1 MMNNSTVELLDLPDE
16 MIIEILNK
24 LSSVNVLYSLLG
36 VNTRLDR
43 LARDTIFTHFLD
55 LTIKVSN
62 DERCSMSKVMLDR
75 FCSLILPEIHENIK
89 CLLLEPL
96 SIERIL
102 LNCEYPKLDKLIL
115 NSIKPELFLNYL
127 SGKKLFNLCK

>member
-1 MMNNSTVELLDLPDE
+1 MNNSTVEFLDLPDE
-16 MIIEILNK
+16 MLIEILNK

-36 VNTRLDR
+36 VNKRLDR

-62 DERCSMSKVMLDR
+62 YERCSMSTVMLDR
-75 FCSLILPEIHENIK
+75 FCLLILPEIHENIK

-102 LNCEYPKLDKLIL
+102 INCEYPKLDKLIL
-115 NSIKPELFLNYL
+115 NSIEPELFLNYL